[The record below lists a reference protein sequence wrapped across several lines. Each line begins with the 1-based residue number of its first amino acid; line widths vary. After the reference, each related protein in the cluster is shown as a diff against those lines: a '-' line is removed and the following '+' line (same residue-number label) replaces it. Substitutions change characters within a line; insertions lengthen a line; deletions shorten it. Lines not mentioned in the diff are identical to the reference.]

1 MFTTIETQDRDI
13 RIVHTSSLVD
23 VYVTSTASRTKT
35 SVAFLCPGAG
45 TGTGVATISDI
56 ADMKQHRDLADALA
70 FARSRMLAL
79 RAAEEGQAKP

>member
-1 MFTTIETQDRDI
+1 MFSTIETKDQDI
-13 RIVHTSSLVD
+13 RIVPTHSIVD

-35 SVAFLCPGAG
+35 SVAFLHPGAG
-45 TGTGVATISDI
+45 GGVEDLSDI

>member
-35 SVAFLCPGAG
+35 SVAFLHPGVD
-45 TGTGVATISDI
+45 TGVEALSDI
-56 ADMKQHRDLADALA
+56 ADLKQHRDLAEALA
-70 FARSRMLAL
+70 FASSRMLAL